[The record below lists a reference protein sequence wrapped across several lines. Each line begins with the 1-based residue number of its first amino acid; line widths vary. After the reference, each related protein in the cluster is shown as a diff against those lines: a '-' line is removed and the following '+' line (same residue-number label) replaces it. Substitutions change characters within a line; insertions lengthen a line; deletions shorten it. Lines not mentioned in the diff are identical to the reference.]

1 MDKIVYIERATGEKK
16 EELVP
21 GGGFLKFLYGST
33 AGKLSLNT
41 LVKRKLFSIMGGA
54 YMDSKASAKKIAPFI
69 AKHSMDMGDYIVPKD
84 GFSCFN
90 DFFYR
95 KINTS
100 KRPIGEG
107 VVSPAD
113 GKILT
118 FETVAASQEFFVKG
132 SLFNVASFLADEKLA
147 KKYEG
152 GAMCIVRLAPV
163 DYHRFHF
170 PAAGKA
176 GKMVRIKG
184 DYYSVSPLALR
195 KSLEIFCQNKR
206 EYCIQETADYGDILI
221 CDVGA
226 TLTGSIIQ
234 TYTEEAHQPK
244 GGDRGYFAF
253 GGSTTVLLFEQGKMN
268 FSKDLIDNT
277 KAGLETTIKMGET
290 ISE

>member
-1 MDKIVYIERATGEKK
+1 MDKIVYIERSTGEQK

-21 GGGFLKFLYGST
+21 GGGFLKFLYGSPM
-33 AGKLSLNT
+33 GQIPLNT
-41 LVKRKLFSIMGGA
+41 LVKRKLFSQMGGR
-54 YMDSKASAKKIAPFI
+54 YMDSAASAKKIAPFI
-69 AKHSMDMGDYIVPKD
+69 AKHSMDMNAYIVPTE
-84 GFSCFN
+84 GFKCFN

-95 KINTS
+95 NINPS

-113 GKILT
+113 GKILVFDT
-118 FETVAASQEFFVKG
+118 ISASQEFFIKG
-132 SLFNVASFLADEKLA
+132 SAFNVSSFLGDEALA

-170 PAAGKA
+170 PAEGRA

-195 KSLEIFCQNKR
+195 KNLEIFCQNKR
-206 EYCIQETADYGDILI
+206 EYCVQETADYGDILI

-234 TYTEEAHQPK
+234 TYEEGVRQPK

-253 GGSTTVLLFEQGKMN
+253 GGSTTVLLFEQGKVT
-268 FSKDLIDNT
+268 FSQDLIANT
-277 KAGLETTIKMGET
+277 KAGLETTIKMGEN
-290 ISE
+290 IAK

>member
-1 MDKIVYIERATGEKK
+1 MDKIVYIDRATGEHK

-33 AGKLSLNT
+33 VGKLSLNT

-54 YMDSKASAKKIAPFI
+54 YMNSKASAKKIAPFI
-69 AKHSMDMGDYIVPKD
+69 AKHSMDMSDYIVPEE

-95 KINTS
+95 KIDAS

-113 GKILT
+113 GKILVFDT
-118 FETVAASQEFFVKG
+118 IAASKEFFIKG
-132 SLFNVASFLADEKLA
+132 SLFNLTSFLADEKLA

-170 PAAGKA
+170 PAEGKA

-206 EYCIQETADYGDILI
+206 EYCIQETKDYGDILI

-244 GGDRGYFAF
+244 GGDRGFFAF
-253 GGSTTVLLFEQGKMN
+253 GGSTTVLLFEQGKIK
-268 FSKDLIDNT
+268 FSKDLITNT
-277 KAGLETTIKMGET
+277 QAGLETTIKMGET
-290 ISE
+290 IAQ

>member
-1 MDKIVYIERATGEKK
+1 MDKIVYIDRATGEHK

-21 GGGFLKFLYGST
+21 GGAFLKFLYSSS
-33 AGKLSLNT
+33 AGQLTLNS

-54 YMDSKASAKKIAPFI
+54 YMNSKASAKKIAPFV
-69 AKHSMDMGDYIVPKD
+69 AKHNMDMSDYIVPQE
-84 GFSCFN
+84 GFNCFN

-95 KINTS
+95 KIQPN

-113 GKILT
+113 GKILVFDT
-118 FETVAASQEFFVKG
+118 IAASQEFFVKG
-132 SLFNVASFLADEKLA
+132 SLFNLASFVGDTAVA
-147 KKYEG
+147 QKYEG

-170 PAAGKA
+170 PAEGKA
-176 GKMVRIKG
+176 SKVVRIKG

-206 EYCIQETADYGDILI
+206 EYCIQETEQYGDILI

-234 TYTEEAHQPK
+234 TFAEGAHQPK
-244 GGDRGYFAF
+244 GGERGYFAF
-253 GGSTTVLLFEQGKMN
+253 GGSTTVLLFEPGKIK
-268 FSKDLIDNT
+268 FAQDLITNT
-277 KAGLETTIKMGET
+277 QAGLETTIKMGET
-290 ISE
+290 IAQ